1 MRHSG
6 NGIAPTNNEEI
17 FLTLVILTLFSRLCV
32 EFKHVTRVE
41 TSLGLK
47 SAKDLSFGRREGFLA
62 RYERANAL
70 PPRPR
75 VGRAGMCPFSRCAGV
90 SCCCTPEGPP
100 TRREVLVSSDGVV
113 RNIVVLSNEAS

>member
-75 VGRAGMCPFSRCAGV
+75 VARAGMCPFFPVC
-90 SCCCTPEGPP
+90 
-100 TRREVLVSSDGVV
+100 RR
-113 RNIVVLSNEAS
+113 